1 MTDITNDINQLQNLF
16 NKKEFNKIEQLSKS
30 LLIKHNGSFDI
41 NLIIGLSYLAN
52 KNLILFLIYLI
63 NTIRVLYFN
72 LYLLLEQWDLEQLL
86 YITMM
91 VEKNI
96 NFYKNQ

>member
-30 LLIKHNGSFDI
+30 LLIKHNCSFNI

-52 KNLILFLIYLI
+52 KY
-63 NTIRVLYFN
+63 
-72 LYLLLEQWDLEQLL
+72 
-86 YITMM
+86 
-91 VEKNI
+91 
-96 NFYKNQ
+96 